1 MGIFK
6 KEFKQSSESSPER
19 IVLFNA
25 FFYFLNSECKLN
37 GIDPIKFR
45 GAKMLKKLVFS
56 LMVIPCLIFA
66 QNKIYLGHIETEIS
80 LGMGPYVKRVITEA
94 EKNGAAAVIFRI
106 NTFGGRVDAATQI
119 KDEILN
125 SRIPTIAFIDKRA
138 ISAGS
143 LISLSCQ
150 KIIMTPGSTIGAT
163 TVVDQTGKKQSEKY
177 QSFMRSEMRAVA
189 EKNNRPVNIAQGMVD
204 ERIVVPGLVDSTQLI
219 TLTADE
225 ALQYGIADT
234 ILPDLA
240 SALKYLQLKNATI
253 IDKKMNW
260 SEKVVQF
267 LNNPF
272 VTSLLLMIGMVGLF
286 FEIKTPGWGVAGTSA
301 VIALALFFGS
311 NYIVE
316 LASTTEILLFVIGVI
331 LLLLEVFVIP
341 GFGIVGVSGIL
352 LIVVSLFMSMIPS
365 IPIFGLSSVSGAIF
379 KLAGSFVLSGILI
392 FFLSKFLPKTAVWNR
407 MILDKEVSFSTGYTS
422 DEKIASLVGKQG
434 KALSDLRPAGIAMIG
449 NKRVDVVTEGDYI
462 KAGSKIIVTNAEGS
476 KVIVRK
482 V

>member
-1 MGIFK
+1 MFRK
-6 KEFKQSSESSPER
+6 YL
-19 IVLFNA
+19 LFLL
-25 FFYFLNSECKLN
+25 FFPL
-37 GIDPIKFR
+37 
-45 GAKMLKKLVFS
+45 
-56 LMVIPCLIFA
+56 LITA
-66 QNKIYLGHIETEIS
+66 QQKVYLGHIETEIS
-80 LGMGPYVKRVITEA
+80 LGLAPYVKRVIKEA
-94 EKNGAAAVIFRI
+94 EANGAKAVIFRI

-119 KDEILN
+119 KDDILN
-125 SRIPTIAFIDKRA
+125 SKITTVAFIDKRA

-150 KIIMTPGSTIGAT
+150 KIIMTPASTIGAT

-234 ILPDLA
+234 ILGNLNQ
-240 SALKYLQLKNATI
+240 ALKYLHLQNAAI
-253 IDKKMNW
+253 IDKRMNW

-272 VTSLLLMIGMVGLF
+272 VTSLLLMVGMVGLF
-286 FEIKTPGWGVAGTSA
+286 FEIKTPGWGVAGTAA

-316 LASTTEILLFVIGVI
+316 LASTSEILLFVIGVI
-331 LLLLEVFVIP
+331 LLLLEIFVIP

-352 LIVVSLFMSMIPS
+352 LILLSLFMSMIPS
-365 IPIFGLSSVSGAIF
+365 IPIFGLSSISGAIF
-379 KLAGSFVLSGILI
+379 KLAGSFVLSGIFI
-392 FFLSKFLPKTAVWNR
+392 YFMSKFLPRTNVWNR
-407 MILDKEVSFSTGYTS
+407 MILDKNINSSTGYASSET
-422 DEKIASLVGKQG
+422 IVSLVGKSG
-434 KALSDLRPAGIAMIG
+434 KAISDLRPAGIAMIE
-449 NKRVDVVTEGDYI
+449 NKRIDVVTEGDYI

-482 V
+482 I